1 MKVTEVIR
9 QYAAGVRDFSAA
21 NLTGVNLSDAYL
33 SGADFSDADL
43 SEANIKGANLSGA
56 NLSRAK
62 LNYTQ
67 ISGANL
73 YQANL
78 THAQLNCANLVQA
91 DLREATLTQVSAIR
105 AGLVYADLTGAN
117 LREANLS
124 SIDLRGAL
132 LRQALLSGVHLC
144 EAKLR
149 GAFLSSA
156 ILENA
161 SLNGADLSRSDLRAS
176 NLANS
181 ELRKVN
187 LSCANLSCAN
197 LSTSNLRWAD
207 LSGANLSWADL
218 SGAKLS
224 GANLMGANLSNA
236 HLLNA
241 SLVHADLSQA
251 RLIKAN
257 WIGADLSGAT
267 LTGAKLYAV
276 SRCGLKAE
284 GITCEWLDLS
294 PDGDHSEILS
304 LSGEDSKKFFN
315 ETLPTVKI
323 IVDAPLDTN
332 ANFTLAS
339 TYAQIAHVYPELSK
353 PPSIDV
359 GVRRTTLT
367 FTSSNAQLLFLAYLA
382 IVPFQDKLATH
393 SQITAFLKI
402 LQSKELENLV
412 SRGNRQTG
420 KIIAQINQAISQI
433 DGIESLKAA
442 LDLSSQDDFFNAP
455 THTVITNSKNQ
466 SLSVYHHPAFGK
478 HWMKESLLFKIDKQT
493 SISTTKPVLPPTDEI
508 FDFLKALDYSVCN
521 L

>member
-1 MKVTEVIR
+1 MKVTEFIR
-9 QYAAGVRDFSAA
+9 QYSKGVRDFSAA

-33 SGADFSDADL
+33 SGANFSDADL
-43 SEANIKGANLSGA
+43 SKANLKGANLRGA

-62 LNYTQ
+62 LNHTQ

-73 YQANL
+73 SRANL

-91 DLREATLTQVSAIR
+91 DLREAILTKISAVR
-105 AGLVYADLTGAN
+105 ARLVYADLAGAN

-124 SIDLRGAL
+124 GVDLRGAILRGAL
-132 LRQALLSGVHLC
+132 LSGSNLC

-149 GAFLSSA
+149 SAFLSLA
-156 ILENA
+156 NLESA

-197 LSTSNLRWAD
+197 LSTTNLRWAD
-207 LSGANLSWADL
+207 LSGATLSWADL

-241 SLVHADLSQA
+241 SLVHADLTQA
-251 RLIKAN
+251 RLIQAN
-257 WIGADLSGAT
+257 WIGADLSVAT

-284 GITCEWLDLS
+284 GITCEWVDLS
-294 PDGDHSEILS
+294 PDGDHSQILS
-304 LSGEDSKKFFN
+304 LSREEAKNFFN
-315 ETLPTVKI
+315 ETLPIVKI
-323 IVDAPLDTN
+323 VVDAPLNIN
-332 ANFTLAS
+332 ANLTLVS
-339 TYAQIAHVYPELSK
+339 MYDQIAHVYPELHQ
-353 PPSIDV
+353 PPSIEV
-359 GVRRTTLT
+359 GANRTTLI
-367 FTSSNAQLLFLAYLA
+367 FNSNNAQLLFLAYLA
-382 IVPFQDKLATH
+382 IIPFQDKLATH
-393 SQITAFLKI
+393 RQIIAFLKI
-402 LQSKELENLV
+402 LQSKELENSASQNNMQIRKL
-412 SRGNRQTG
+412 
-420 KIIAQINQAISQI
+420 IAQINQAISQI
-433 DGIESLKAA
+433 NGMDLIKVA
-442 LDLSSQDDFFNAP
+442 LELRSEDDFFNAP

-478 HWMKESLLFKIDKQT
+478 HWRKQSLLFNFDQQT
-493 SISTTKPVLPPTDEI
+493 FIPTTESILPPVDEI
-508 FDFLKALDYSVCN
+508 VDFLTLPQ